1 MPSMCLTLVLSLSL
15 VLCCTSW
22 QPYSSG
28 GGLSNWKAD
37 TCFSNFLSE
46 VKAKVNCHSPPTT
59 LHQESFLFFTSVLPS
74 IYPHEGKQ
82 NTLLLRVKMGNFEQ
96 TLGVI
101 SQICK
106 SAYPPNKQFNFFLHN
121 YFPICANK
129 IQVFFSVFPKVFKN
143 IGP

>member
-15 VLCCTSW
+15 VLRCTSW

-106 SAYPPNKQFNFFLHN
+106 SAYPPNSSTFSYTIIFQFVPIKYN
-121 YFPICANK
+121 YFSQYFLKYLK
-129 IQVFFSVFPKVFKN
+129 ILAL
-143 IGP
+143 